1 MIQKAFAFK
10 RNDTNSMTY
19 YYWHG
24 LLGLLLLLELK
35 EIQAASRQKCRDHFT
50 ILASISQT
58 TRDVC
63 IDG

>member
-1 MIQKAFAFK
+1 
-10 RNDTNSMTY
+10 MTY